1 MSIVWPDILII
12 AIVLIASI
20 KGFRRGFV
28 SELSGAIAF
37 FAALSTP
44 WFYNGFADGQIES
57 ITHLAPGSA
66 HVVGMF
72 LMGLATYVLIL
83 LVAWLM
89 NRIAKLPIL
98 NIGNSL
104 AGAAVGFI
112 KSAVFLWLVLYIV
125 LFFPL
130 SPDIR
135 HDLHRSQL
143 VAYLIQPD
151 KKIDTAI
158 SSTLPWFAR
167 PFIHPYFARHQV

>member
-1 MSIVWPDILII
+1 MSVVWPDIVIA
-12 AIVLIASI
+12 AIVLIAVI

-37 FAALSTP
+37 FAALATP
-44 WFYNGFADGQIES
+44 WFYNGFADGQITS
-57 ITHLAPGSA
+57 VTHLARGSA
-66 HVVGMF
+66 HVIGMV
-72 LMGLATYVLIL
+72 LIGIATYVLVL
-83 LVAWLM
+83 LLAWLL
-89 NRIAKLPIL
+89 NGIAKLPIL

-151 KKIDTAI
+151 KRIDNAI

-167 PFIHPYFARHQV
+167 PFAHPYFARHQV

>member
-1 MSIVWPDILII
+1 MRIVWPDILIV
-12 AIVLIASI
+12 AIVLIAVI

-37 FAALSTP
+37 FAALTTP
-44 WFYNGFADGQIES
+44 WLYNGFADRQIES
-57 ITHLAPGSA
+57 ASHLAAGSA

-72 LMGLATYVLIL
+72 LMGLATYVLVL
-83 LVAWLM
+83 LVAWLL
-89 NRIAKLPIL
+89 NRVARLPIL

-104 AGAAVGFI
+104 AGAAVGFV
-112 KSAVFLWLVLYIV
+112 KSAVFLWLLLYIV

-151 KKIDTAI
+151 KKIDDAI
-158 SSTLPWFAR
+158 GSTLPWFAR
-167 PFIHPYFARHQV
+167 PFVHPYFARHRV